1 MYQQHY
7 IMMAT
12 TVIVSICHNRLR
24 GDLQVWS
31 ISKIWIHFNV
41 RVVIVQGLMDPMSL
55 IEMQDIPRYP

>member
-7 IMMAT
+7 ITAT
-12 TVIVSICHNRLR
+12 AAIISFCHKRLR
-24 GDLQVWS
+24 GVLQVRS

-41 RVVIVQGLMDPMSL
+41 RVVIVQELMDPMSL